1 MSYNSIVEL
10 TPEQQQLVELATRVP
25 LSDIRTARR
34 VLEALIVDP
43 LWLALESAPYD
54 DEAVTPE
61 DETALAEAEVAFSQ
75 GKITPHEEILREF
88 GIE

>member
-1 MSYNSIVEL
+1 VEL

-25 LSDIRTARR
+25 AADIRTAKR

-43 LWLALESAPYD
+43 FWLALESAPYD
-54 DEAVTPE
+54 DEELTPE
-61 DETALAEAEVAFSQ
+61 DEAALAESEAAFSR
-75 GKITPHEEILREF
+75 GETTPHEEILREF